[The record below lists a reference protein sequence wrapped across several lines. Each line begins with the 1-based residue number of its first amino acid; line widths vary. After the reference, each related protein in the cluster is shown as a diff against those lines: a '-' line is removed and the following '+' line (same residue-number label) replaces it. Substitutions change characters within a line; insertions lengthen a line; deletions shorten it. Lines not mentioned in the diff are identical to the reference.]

1 MAGEIFITVMGNLT
15 AKPDYYAGT
24 PEKSAFIAFTVAQN
38 TRVFRNGEWRDGNT
52 VFMRCTAF
60 GELAANMAASLDR
73 GDRVIVYG
81 RIQQREYTDREDVR
95 RTSTEVIADEIA
107 PSLRYATA
115 TMGEPASAAAPEPDK
130 QRTPAKA
137 TGTSARK
144 RPRSPKSEPA
154 LAGTGAVAP
163 F

>member
-1 MAGEIFITVMGNLT
+1 MAGEIIITVIGNLT
-15 AKPDYYAGT
+15 AAPDYYAGT

-60 GELAANMAASLDR
+60 GELAANMAATLDR

-81 RIQQREYTDREDVR
+81 RMQQREYTDREDVR
-95 RTSTEVIADEIA
+95 RTSTEVIADEIG

-115 TMGEPASAAAPEPDK
+115 AIGEAANAAASAPEK
-130 QRTPAKA
+130 QRTPDKT

-144 RPRSPKSEPA
+144 RTRSPKSEPA
-154 LAGTGAVAP
+154 LAEAGAKAP